1 MQAPSVTEAQ
11 AGVGVD
17 RERRGKQ
24 SAGAE
29 GALRLRVT
37 SPEGHHL
44 PSGLLDPGGG
54 PGPLHKRPPPVRG
67 RPALPVV
74 AQPPGGAGA
83 LGHPGEP
90 AAVFE
95 GVWTRLRE
103 RGLRGHLSV

>member
-1 MQAPSVTEAQ
+1 MQAPRVTEAQ

-17 RERRGKQ
+17 RERRGEQ
-24 SAGAE
+24 SVGTE
-29 GALRLRVT
+29 DTLRLRAT
-37 SPEGHHL
+37 SPEGQHL

-83 LGHPGEP
+83 LVRPSLEGPGFSSSFTQQ
-90 AAVFE
+90 V
-95 GVWTRLRE
+95 L
-103 RGLRGHLSV
+103 